1 MAAAKCNDRSLPAQ
15 PPPNPPTATRIYRGD
30 AVISL
35 YELIENYIPTARP
48 LMSVAELRI
57 LSRLEQEK
65 KENL

>member
-1 MAAAKCNDRSLPAQ
+1 MAAKDSTRIFPAQ
-15 PPPNPPTATRIYRGD
+15 PSPHSHKGD
-30 AVISL
+30 TILSL

-57 LSRLEQEK
+57 VLRLEQQK